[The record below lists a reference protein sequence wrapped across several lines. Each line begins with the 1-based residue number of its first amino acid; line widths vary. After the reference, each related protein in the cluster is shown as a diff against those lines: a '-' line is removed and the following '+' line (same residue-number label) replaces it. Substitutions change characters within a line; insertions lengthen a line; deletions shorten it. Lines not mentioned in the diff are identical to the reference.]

1 MRLAREL
8 RDVGTRPALISVASH
23 VGKPVGRLG
32 VVEAF
37 NTIRDRGI
45 SIPVAQS
52 STRRWA
58 HKFRPEELIINLRPG
73 LPCWLGFY
81 AVQRGWP
88 LTVVVAENQLTKAPH
103 DVQTLLVE
111 LWFKADRTHTCSD
124 VFERDAL
131 IRSLVPVIGIDDI
144 MRLDVPIMG
153 EPVIPSGDPAD
164 ETETEVDYGNGSTY
178 GTHHAS
184 PQGA

>member
-8 RDVGTRPALISVASH
+8 RDVGTRPALITVASH
-23 VGKPVGRLG
+23 VGQPVGRIG

-45 SIPVAQS
+45 SIPQAQAAA
-52 STRRWA
+52 RKWA
-58 HKFRPEELIINLRPG
+58 MKYRPEELIINLRPG

-88 LTVVVAENQLTKAPH
+88 LTVVVSENQLAKAPS
-103 DVQTLLVE
+103 DVQNLLIE
-111 LWFKADRTHTCSD
+111 LWFKADRTHACAD
-124 VFERDAL
+124 VFQRDAL
-131 IRSLVPVIGIDDI
+131 IRSLVPVVGIEEI
-144 MRLDVPIMG
+144 MRLAVPIMG
-153 EPVIPSGDPAD
+153 EPVIPSGQPDD
-164 ETETEVDYGNGSTY
+164 DQESEVDYGNRSAY